1 MEDKALPA
9 QHINITAVGGDTRGH
24 RGQTRS
30 ERRI

>member
-9 QHINITAVGGDTRGH
+9 QHINITAVGGDTRGR